1 MTDLK
6 ERSDVNDLVQARVIV
21 PFSGVRD
28 DLKFR
33 DAVRRRYRLRR
44 KGVSPQPVNG
54 YRSAHQNSK
63 LDLDEPVAVFSGVKC
78 EKRRKVLAIA
88 SKGGHW
94 IELLRLRE
102 ATRNY
107 KLCLHLL
114 LVQIV

>member
-63 LDLDEPVAVFSGVKC
+63 LDLDEPVDVFSGVKC